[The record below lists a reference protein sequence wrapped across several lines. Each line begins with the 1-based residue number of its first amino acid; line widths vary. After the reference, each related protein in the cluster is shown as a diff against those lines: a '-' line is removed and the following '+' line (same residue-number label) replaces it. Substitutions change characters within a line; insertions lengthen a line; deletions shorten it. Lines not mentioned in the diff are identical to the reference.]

1 MQSKKYGIPLKE
13 LAPMCREAATEGIVL
28 LKNDENMLPVKAEDN
43 IAIFGRCQIDYYR
56 SGTGSGGAVNVAYS
70 TNLLDGF
77 KNYPWVKLNEKLVKT
92 YQDWIVEHPFDNG
105 GGGWA
110 AEPWHQAEMPLT
122 DELVTEAAKT
132 SNKAV
137 VIIGR
142 TAGEDQDN
150 TNEAGSYCLT
160 DDEKAMIAIVAKYF
174 KKVAIIFN
182 VSNIVDMGWLSEDWC
197 GDSIKALIY
206 TWHGGQEG
214 GNASADVLAGAVTPS
229 GKLTDTIAYSLE
241 DYPAFHNYGSTTENI
256 YEEDIYVGYRYFETF
271 CPEKV
276 MYPFGYGLS
285 YTTFDWKVTGAEVL
299 GEGVDAKI
307 KIRAEVTNTGDCDG
321 KEVLQV
327 YVEAPQG
334 KLGQPKRALVN
345 FAKTKTLKPGE
356 SQLLTIETAVST
368 MASYDDG
375 GYTGNKS
382 CYVLEAGEYIFYVGV
397 DCRNTKQVMF
407 GEKSGWEI
415 SETLVT
421 ERLQEASA
429 PVKSFKRIKPV
440 KKEDGTFEI
449 SYEAVP
455 LKTVDLGKRIMSELP
470 AALPETDRQDILF
483 KDVKEGRATLEE
495 FVAQLSV
502 KEMATIIRGEGMCS
516 AKVTPGTAAAFGGIT
531 DALNARGIPA
541 GCAADGPSGL
551 RMDTGEQATQ
561 VPIGTLLAC
570 SFNKELVEQLFYYVG
585 KELIQNDIDTLLGPG
600 INLHRHPL
608 NGRNFEYFSEDPLV
622 TGVFAAAC
630 EYGIDKAGTVGTMKH
645 YACNSQEKARR
656 TVEAV
661 ISERALRQMYLK
673 GFEMAVKEG
682 KGRSVMTAYNP
693 INGYQ
698 SASHYDLTTTILRNE
713 WGFKGIVMTDW
724 WSYLN
729 DAIEAGEANGTD
741 TASMLRAQNDL
752 YMVVPNNG
760 AAINALKD
768 NTEEAIASGKLTLGE
783 LQRCVMNIIRFL
795 LDSPAALRDVEIRK
809 PVVFEAC
816 EEANAPAEFNG
827 KIEIAT
833 SKVDISDGRLEKENV
848 WVKVDKAGIY
858 GINVELMSQ
867 RSDRAQML
875 CQMCLNGEKA
885 ADIQSNGTWGK
896 WYIQRVATVELQEG
910 CYEMSL
916 KHVKPGIELGHVE
929 FVEEV

>member
-1 MQSKKYGIPLKE
+1 MQEKKYGIPLKE
-13 LAPMCREAATEGIVL
+13 LAPMCREAAAEGIVL
-28 LKNDENMLPVKAEDN
+28 LKNEEKMLPIQPEDN

-70 TNLLDGF
+70 TNLLEGL
-77 KNYPWVKLNEKLVKT
+77 KNYPWVKLNEKLVQT
-92 YQDWIVEHPFDNG
+92 YEAWIKENPFDNG

-110 AEPWHQAEMPLT
+110 AEPWHQAEMPLS
-122 DELVTEAAKT
+122 DELVGEAAAT
-132 SNKAV
+132 SNKAFV
-137 VIIGR
+137 VIGR
-142 TAGEDQDN
+142 TAGEDKDN
-150 TNEAGSYCLT
+150 TEEAGSYCLT
-160 DDEKAMIAIVAKYF
+160 EDEKAMIAMVAKYF

-197 GDSIKALIY
+197 KESIKALIY
-206 TWHGGQEG
+206 TWAGGQEG
-214 GNASADVLAGAVTPS
+214 GNASADVLAGAVSPS
-229 GKLTDTIAYSLE
+229 GHLADTIAYSLE
-241 DYPAFHNYGSTTENI
+241 DYPAFRNYGSETENI

-285 YTTFDWKVTGAEVL
+285 YTTFDWKITDAKVL
-299 GEGVDAKI
+299 GEGIGAKVKI
-307 KIRAEVTNTGDCDG
+307 KAEVTNTGDCDG

-334 KLGQPKRALVN
+334 KLGQPKRALIN
-345 FAKTKTLKPGE
+345 FAKTKSLKPGE
-356 SQLLTIETAVST
+356 SQELVIETDIAKA
-368 MASYDDG
+368 ASYDDG
-375 GYTGNKS
+375 GVTGNKS
-382 CYVLEAGEYIFYVGV
+382 CYVLEAGEYAFHVGV
-397 DCRNTKQVMF
+397 DCRNTKQASFDGKDAVVLA
-407 GEKSGWEI
+407 
-415 SETLVT
+415 ETLVV
-421 ERLQEASA
+421 ERLQEAAA
-429 PVKSFKRIKPV
+429 PVKAFQRIKPV
-440 KKEDGTFEI
+440 KRADGTFEI
-449 SYEAVP
+449 SYEPVP
-455 LKTVDLGKRIMSELP
+455 LKTNDLGKRIMSELP
-470 AALPETDRQDILF
+470 QALPATDRQDILF

-502 KEMATIIRGEGMCS
+502 KEMATIVRGEGMCS

-551 RMDTGEQATQ
+551 RMDTGEKATQ

-570 SFNKELVEQLFYYVG
+570 SFNRELVEQLFYYVG
-585 KELIQNDIDTLLGPG
+585 KELVQNDIDTLLGPG

-608 NGRNFEYFSEDPLV
+608 NGRNFEYFSEDPYV

-630 EYGIDKAGTVGTMKH
+630 EHGIDRAGTVGTIKH

-661 ISERALRQMYLK
+661 ISERALREMYLR
-673 GFEMAVKEG
+673 GFEIAVKEG
-682 KGRSVMTAYNP
+682 GARSVMTAYNP

-698 SASHYDLTTTILRNE
+698 SASHYDLNTTILRKE

-724 WSYLN
+724 WSYMN

-741 TASMLRAQNDL
+741 TASMLRSQNDL

-768 NTEEAIASGKLTLGE
+768 NTEEAVASGKLTMGE
-783 LQRCVMNIIRFL
+783 LQRCVMNIVQFL
-795 LDSPAALRDVEIRK
+795 LDSPAALRKVEIRK
-809 PVVFEAC
+809 PIVFAAC
-816 EEANAPAEFNG
+816 EEEKVPADRKEKMEN
-827 KIEIAT
+827 AT
-833 SKVDISDGRLEKENV
+833 SKVDISDGRLERENV

-858 GINVELMSQ
+858 GVNVELMSQ

-875 CQMCLNGEKA
+875 CQLCLNGEKA
-885 ADIQSNGTWGK
+885 ADIQSNGTWGQ
-896 WYIQRVATVELQEG
+896 WYTQRVATVELKAG

-916 KHVKPGIELGHVE
+916 KHVKPGIELAHVE